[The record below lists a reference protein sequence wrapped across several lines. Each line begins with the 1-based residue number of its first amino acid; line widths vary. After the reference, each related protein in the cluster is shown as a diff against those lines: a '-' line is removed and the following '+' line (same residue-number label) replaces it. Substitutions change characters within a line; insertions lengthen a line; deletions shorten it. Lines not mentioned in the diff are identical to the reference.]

1 MVQIWQEMHGLGT
14 GNIPAMAVLSTNE
27 IRLEGWVAVKDLLP
41 KSIYFLFLL
50 QPPWSKNIILNQT
63 TSMASNMSQDPTL
76 NSPIHPTAAGRE
88 VSQIQIG
95 YYHYYTLPRSLRWHS
110 MDLRA
115 KPKPAIRPSVR
126 TICPLCQG
134 LSPPQAVPASCPP
147 APSQVHTGVPAG
159 FLPTSERP
167 RHLRKA
173 SSFISILRTLI
184 IPFTSPCQSCHCVLA
199 PSPGWLSSQ

>member
-1 MVQIWQEMHGLGT
+1 
-14 GNIPAMAVLSTNE
+14 MAVLSTNE

-134 LSPPQAVPASCPP
+134 LSPHRQCQPP
-147 APSQVHTGVPAG
+147 ALLLHLRSTQECQQVSSPPQRGLA
-159 FLPTSERP
+159 TSERP
-167 RHLRKA
+167 
-173 SSFISILRTLI
+173 
-184 IPFTSPCQSCHCVLA
+184 P
-199 PSPGWLSSQ
+199 LSSPFSAH

>member
-76 NSPIHPTAAGRE
+76 NSPIHPTTAGRE
-88 VSQIQIG
+88 VSLIQIG
-95 YYHYYTLPRSLRWHS
+95 YYHYYALPRGLRWHS

-115 KPKPAIRPSVR
+115 KPKPAVRPSVP
-126 TICPLCQG
+126 TICPLRQG

-147 APSQVHTGVPAG
+147 APSQVHVGMPAG

-167 RHLRKA
+167 PLSSA
-173 SSFISILRTLI
+173 SSA
-184 IPFTSPCQSCHCVLA
+184 H
-199 PSPGWLSSQ
+199 